1 MISTVINSLRLF
13 KGLYNLAF
21 SEGQLYAEQRDEF
34 LGGVQHC
41 IEQAKQGYSNPQP
54 LRVCIR
60 KPFKVLV
67 GILMFLLFVVVLFGG
82 H

>member
-41 IEQAKQGYSNPQP
+41 IEQASRVIAILNLCGYVSGS
-54 LRVCIR
+54 RSRCW
-60 KPFKVLV
+60 
-67 GILMFLLFVVVLFGG
+67 
-82 H
+82 